1 MIATTLRRV
10 VLIALTAVTLGLTP
24 QSGAIAKSGLDVPH
38 SRARRVLKPTR
49 PKAGHVTEGWHHI
62 YPAFPSGKIS
72 GNTNGDIRIGGPQ
85 SRVLA
90 K

>member
-10 VLIALTAVTLGLTP
+10 VSIALTAVALGLTP
-24 QSGAIAKSGLDVPH
+24 QSSAIAKSGLDVSH
-38 SRARRVLKPTR
+38 SRAWRVLKHTR
-49 PKAGHVTEGWHHI
+49 PKVGHVTEGWHHI